1 MKKNLS
7 LLILAF
13 SFLIILT
20 ACTTKTKDPNSVS
33 STNLPWDTTQ
43 SVDNWQWQ
51 DEMQES
57 IEETVVYTVQTGD
70 RWENVWEDIR
80 VYDENWDEVFSLVDN
95 DEAQYLFATKWKYL
109 ILDNGT
115 SASQRLIQIYD
126 IQKWEKIFETDYYPW
141 ETDIMLE
148 WNTVKYY
155 QRIDNSKLSTYPEL
169 AICENEYDNGYI
181 ELYWYELWKKATSLW
196 TIKCA
201 YFE

>member
-7 LLILAF
+7 LLILTF
-13 SFLIILT
+13 SFLILLT
-20 ACTTKTKDPNSVS
+20 ACTKKTTDPSGVS
-33 STNLPWDTTQ
+33 PTGLPWNTTQ
-43 SVDNWQWQ
+43 SVENELLQ
-51 DEMQES
+51 DETQES
-57 IEETVVYTVQTGD
+57 IEETVVYTVQTWD
-70 RWENVWEDIR
+70 RWEKVWEDIR
-80 VYDENWDEVFSLVDN
+80 VYDENGDEVLSLVDN
-95 DEAQYLFATKWKYL
+95 DEAQYFFATKWKYL

-126 IQKWEKIFETDYYPW
+126 ISKSEKVFETDYYPW

>member
-57 IEETVVYTVQTGD
+57 IEETVVYTVQTWD

-95 DEAQYLFATKWKYL
+95 DEAQYFFATKWKYL

-155 QRIDNSKLSTYPEL
+155 QKIDNSKLSTYPEL

-181 ELYWYELWKKATSLW
+181 ELYWYELWKKTTSLW